1 MAKNRSPFELVL
13 LQQIQAMKDKLAAQE
28 LEHREK
34 TYRQTMKDTA
44 AQDRL
49 RKAIHRVVRARR
61 PG

>member
-28 LEHREK
+28 REHQEK
-34 TYRQTMKDTA
+34 TYRQTMKDSA

-49 RKAIHRVVRARR
+49 RRVIHRAVRARR

>member
-1 MAKNRSPFELVL
+1 MAEIRSAFELVL
-13 LQQIQAMKDKLAAQE
+13 LQQIQAMKGKLAAQE
-28 LEHREK
+28 LEHQEK

-49 RKAIHRVVRARR
+49 RRAIHRAVRARR